1 MGLVA
6 VSSDPKTKDWHSQ
19 ELPPSWPD
27 RAWFSTWLG
36 SFVLLLYAIAS
47 SLGRRRAVN
56 LSPELPGSDELP
68 SYLLQEFHGMPNGYY
83 SRRLAADYPRGF
95 EMAMLGRM
103 RGARRRI
110 AQQLCGCSSV
120 LEVGAGAGLLVSELV
135 AAGAQDVWGLDACAY
150 SVQVAARATPCARFA
165 QGLAERLPFAD
176 ARFDGAAACFVFH
189 ELPYD
194 SATDALH
201 ELGRVLRPG
210 GVLTITE
217 PSPAHLRPSWWS
229 LISRGQIAAIYY
241 RLLSVAVYEPYLDCW
256 LDRDLPGSLA
266 QAGFEVLEETQGV
279 PFHTVVARRV

>member
-6 VSSDPKTKDWHSQ
+6 VSNDPKIKDWHSR

-27 RAWFSTWLG
+27 RAWYSTWLG
-36 SFVLLLYAIAS
+36 SLVLFLYAIAS
-47 SLGRRRAVN
+47 SLGRRRAVH
-56 LSPELPGSDELP
+56 LSPELPGGSELP

-95 EMAMLGRM
+95 EIAMLGRM

-110 AQQLCGCSSV
+110 AEQLSGCGSV
-120 LEVGAGAGLLVSELV
+120 LEVGAGAGLLASELV
-135 AAGAQDVWGLDACAY
+135 DAGVADVWGLDACAY
-150 SVQVAARATPCARFA
+150 SVQVASRATPAAHFE

-189 ELPYD
+189 ELPHD
-194 SATDALH
+194 STTDALR
-201 ELGRVLRPG
+201 ELARVLRPG

-229 LISRGQIAAIYY
+229 LISRFQLMGIYY

-266 QAGFEVLEETQGV
+266 QAGFQLVEEQQGI
-279 PFHTVVARRV
+279 PFHTVLARRV